1 MYSDLSQTLTKEVDA
16 LTITW
21 GNDEIPKY
29 WYTEQYEEKGVYCRV
44 SEELVA
50 PVAQSLGSAPPVSL
64 TGFIQF
70 MVMVP
75 RTDRMIRERLAV
87 VAKQIFEQY
96 PIESKKDGKIKL
108 SYNGGVE
115 NAGITSS
122 GGYSALTMRVN
133 FSADYCGDQ

>member
-1 MYSDLSQTLTKEVDA
+1 MYADLSQTLTKEVDA

-29 WYTEQYEEKGVYCRV
+29 WYTERRKEKGVYCRV

-96 PIESKKDGKIKL
+96 QIQSKKDEKIKL
-108 SYNGGVE
+108 SYTACENG
-115 NAGITSS
+115 GITSQ
-122 GGYSALTMRVN
+122 GGYTALTMRAN

>member
-1 MYSDLSQTLTKEVDA
+1 MYADLSQTLTKEVDA

-29 WYTEQYEEKGVYCRV
+29 WYTERRKEKGVYCRV

-87 VAKQIFEQY
+87 VAKQIFDQY
-96 PIESKKDGKIKL
+96 QIQSQERRQNQIVVYWG
-108 SYNGGVE
+108 
-115 NAGITSS
+115 
-122 GGYSALTMRVN
+122 
-133 FSADYCGDQ
+133 

>member
-96 PIESKKDGKIKL
+96 QIQSQRKTTKIKL
-108 SYNGGVE
+108 SYTGAVE
-115 NAGITSS
+115 NAGITSHRADTT
-122 GGYSALTMRVN
+122 ALTMRAN
-133 FSADYCGDQ
+133 FSR

>member
-1 MYSDLSQTLTKEVDA
+1 MYADLSQTLTKEVDA

-29 WYTEQYEEKGVYCRV
+29 WHTERRKEKGVYCRV

-96 PIESKKDGKIKL
+96 QIQSKKDDKIKL
-108 SYNGGVE
+108 SYTGAE
-115 NAGITSS
+115 NAGITSQ
-122 GGYSALTMRVN
+122 GGYTALTMRAN

>member
-1 MYSDLSQTLTKEVDA
+1 MYADLSQTLTKEVDA
-16 LTITW
+16 LKITW

-29 WYTEQYEEKGVYCRV
+29 WHTEQYEEKGVYCRV

-64 TGFIQF
+64 DGFIQF

-96 PIESKKDGKIKL
+96 QIQSKKDGKIKL
-108 SYNGGVE
+108 SYTGAENG
-115 NAGITSS
+115 GITSQ
-122 GGYSALTMRVN
+122 GGYTALTMRAN

>member
-1 MYSDLSQTLTKEVDA
+1 MYADLSQTLTKEVDA

-44 SEELVA
+44 SDELSD
-50 PVAQSLGSAPPVSL
+50 PVPQNYGGNPPVSL

-75 RTDRMIRERLAV
+75 RTDKMIRERLAV
-87 VAKQIFEQY
+87 VAKQIYEQY
-96 PIESKKDGKIKL
+96 PIGSKKDGKIKL
-108 SYNGGVE
+108 SYTSVE
-115 NAGITSS
+115 NAGITSQ
-122 GGYSALTMRVN
+122 GGYTALTMHAN

>member
-1 MYSDLSQTLTKEVDA
+1 MYSDLSQTLTKEVDD

-29 WYTEQYEEKGVYCRV
+29 WYTEQYKEKGVYCRV

-50 PVAQSLGSAPPVSL
+50 PVAQSLGSSPPVSL

-75 RTDRMIRERLAV
+75 RTDKMIRERLAV

-96 PIESKKDGKIKL
+96 QIQSKKDEKIKL
-108 SYNGGVE
+108 SYTGAE
-115 NAGITSS
+115 NAGITSQ
-122 GGYSALTMRVN
+122 GGYTALTMRAN

>member
-1 MYSDLSQTLTKEVDA
+1 MYADLSQTLTKEVDA

-21 GNDEIPKY
+21 GNDEIQKY
-29 WYTEQYEEKGVYCRV
+29 WHTERYEEKGVYCRV

-50 PVAQSLGSAPPVSL
+50 PVAQGLGSAPPVSL

-70 MVMVP
+70 IVMVP

-96 PIESKKDGKIKL
+96 QIQSKKDDKIKL
-108 SYNGGVE
+108 SYTGAE
-115 NAGITSS
+115 NAGITSQ
-122 GGYSALTMRVN
+122 GGYTALTMRAN

>member
-29 WYTEQYEEKGVYCRV
+29 WYTEQYKEKGVYCRV

-96 PIESKKDGKIKL
+96 QIQSKKDDKIKL
-108 SYNGGVE
+108 SYTGAE
-115 NAGITSS
+115 NAGITSQ
-122 GGYSALTMRVN
+122 GGYTALTMRAN